1 MPGRTLPGGYKL
13 AYFKGDLSGG
23 LVAGVIALP
32 LALAFGVQSGLGAA
46 AGLYGA
52 IALGIPAAALGGT
65 RTQASGPTG
74 PMTVVS
80 ASVVATAVATTG
92 SVEAGLGIALLAF
105 LCGGVLQ
112 ILLGLVGVGRY
123 VKFFPYPVV
132 SGFMSG
138 VGLIIIVLQIW
149 PFLGS
154 ASPKS
159 PLEVFTRIAEPIAA
173 VNWSAVMLGAIT
185 VAVYYLFPRVTKAV
199 PNVLV
204 ALLVGTL
211 VAVFADL
218 DVPNV
223 GAIPSAVPGLQ
234 LDQMFSVSPEHYP
247 LIIGFGVTLALLG
260 SIDPC

>member
-1 MPGRTLPGGYKL
+1 MPGRTLPGGYSL
-13 AYFKGDLSGG
+13 AFLKGDLSGG

-52 IALGIPAAALGGT
+52 IALGILAAALGGT

-80 ASVVATAVATTG
+80 ASVVATAIATTG

-105 LCGGVLQ
+105 LCGGILQ
-112 ILLGLVGVGRY
+112 VVLGLVGVGKY

-159 PLEVFTRIAEPIAA
+159 P
-173 VNWSAVMLGAIT
+173 
-185 VAVYYLFPRVTKAV
+185 
-199 PNVLV
+199 
-204 ALLVGTL
+204 
-211 VAVFADL
+211 
-218 DVPNV
+218 
-223 GAIPSAVPGLQ
+223 
-234 LDQMFSVSPEHYP
+234 
-247 LIIGFGVTLALLG
+247 
-260 SIDPC
+260 

>member
-1 MPGRTLPGGYKL
+1 MACTGPSGGKLNEEAMIASPNMPGRTLPGGYKL

-52 IALGIPAAALGGT
+52 IALGILAAALGGT

-112 ILLGLVGVGRY
+112 ILLGFVGDAEPRNG
-123 VKFFPYPVV
+123 
-132 SGFMSG
+132 
-138 VGLIIIVLQIW
+138 QIW
-149 PFLGS
+149 S
-154 ASPKS
+154 TMMISPT
-159 PLEVFTRIAEPIAA
+159 PLMNP
-173 VNWSAVMLGAIT
+173 
-185 VAVYYLFPRVTKAV
+185 
-199 PNVLV
+199 
-204 ALLVGTL
+204 
-211 VAVFADL
+211 
-218 DVPNV
+218 
-223 GAIPSAVPGLQ
+223 
-234 LDQMFSVSPEHYP
+234 
-247 LIIGFGVTLALLG
+247 
-260 SIDPC
+260 DPTG